1 MVNAR
6 DDKARRSRVA
16 LIIGAVA
23 VVAIFLSRQPSLGG
37 LPGPYWALAVLAG
50 GFAVGAWGGLFPR
63 AHAMLRL
70 RNIRRDGLAATA
82 KLNAGD
88 VAGAK
93 EGFAKLLV
101 TARPL
106 GAFHAVHVLMYG
118 VTRFFEGATKEGLT
132 LASRAIDSGWLDLRH
147 TREVRD
153 AAEAWR
159 VLMLVEDGQI
169 AEARRRVDAGV
180 KVGTAA
186 ITVSAFEEKWEA
198 VFEEATRALGNAE
211 FPKQGRPTVAVLGAF
226 AAKKLGRDERVF
238 VECLEKEPLGALALR
253 NPVLRRFL

>member
-6 DDKARRSRVA
+6 DDKARRGQVA
-16 LIIGAVA
+16 MMIGAVV
-23 VVAIFLSRQPSLGG
+23 VVAIFLNRQPRSVV
-37 LPGPYWALAVLAG
+37 PGTYWALALLVG
-50 GFAVGAWGGLFPR
+50 GFAIAGWGGVFPR

-70 RNIRRDGLAATA
+70 RTIRRDGLAATA

-93 EGFAKLLV
+93 EGFARLLV

-132 LASRAIDSGWLDLRH
+132 LVSRALDSGWLDLRH

-159 VLMLVEDGQI
+159 VLMLVEDGQV
-169 AEARRRVDAGV
+169 AEARRKVDSGA

-198 VFEEATRALGNAE
+198 VFEEASRALGDAA

-226 AAKKLGRDERVF
+226 AAKKLGRNGRVF
-238 VECLEKEPLGALALR
+238 VECLEKEPLGALAVR